1 MGSPQIQIRWFAVEY
16 NYSVSEIV
24 IMIIV
29 LTVLSNRFVKIS
41 MIVAG
46 QNFFEIVLLLF
57 NPCSFNEEKDKCDYH
72 FLFNFSEWSHYCKY
86 SMG

>member
-1 MGSPQIQIRWFAVEY
+1 
-16 NYSVSEIV
+16 
-24 IMIIV
+24 MIIV
-29 LTVLSNRFVKIS
+29 LILSNRFVKIS

-46 QNFFEIVLLLF
+46 QSICKIVLLLF
-57 NPCSFNEEKDKCDYH
+57 NQCSFNEEKEKCDYH